1 MKDRYQIRIILYGL
15 VILLVFAWLTTRLYQ
30 LQIAWGDRFQLWADK
45 NRFRLV
51 PLEASRGIIY
61 DRQGNILVRNAPRFI
76 VTVIPAYLS
85 DDPTATEAVFQRL
98 SDLLALP
105 ATRASTQEIAR
116 QSGLSSEEIAAVG
129 IRSIQEM
136 VDQVWDSAPYRP
148 LVIKR
153 NVDRDTVFQIEE
165 AHLDLP
171 GVLVETEPVR
181 HYPYGELISHL
192 MGYIGFI
199 PANQVETYEAKGYDV
214 NKDHVGLIGAEA
226 AFENLLRGR
235 KGEKYIEVDVAGRE
249 VRTVS
254 QSPPFPG
261 KSLQLTLDLAL
272 QEEMAQALQR
282 GLEQAGAEIGV
293 AIAMNPQTGEILGMV
308 SLPAYDNNLFSGGIS
323 AADYQRL
330 SADPH
335 HPLINHAISG
345 RHPPGSAF
353 KIVVAAAALQE
364 GVITRRTTVNCQGT
378 MLLPDQ
384 RFPDDPERGQTFYC
398 WIHKLG
404 RGHGNVSI
412 ISGIAHSCDIYFY
425 WLGGGFLDEFE
436 GLGLE
441 RLVHYARLFGLG
453 ELTGFDLLG
462 ENPGLVPTAK
472 WKRLNYAERWVTGD
486 TYNMS
491 IGQGYLLITP
501 LQMLNVTAAVANG
514 GILYRPQLLY
524 QALDDDGNVVQD
536 FAPEVIRELPI
547 DPQHLATVAEG
558 MEAAV
563 VWGSAQTAYL
573 DTVRVAGKTGTAE
586 FFDPNIPPDEEG
598 NLPTHAWFTAFAP
611 VEDPEIALVVFVYNG
626 GEGTTT
632 AVPIAA
638 EILRYYFGE

>member
-76 VTVIPAYLS
+76 VTVIPAYLP
-85 DDPTATEAVFQRL
+85 DDPAATEAVFQRL

-524 QALDDDGNVVQD
+524 QVLDNDGNVVQD

>member
-76 VTVIPAYLS
+76 VTVIPAYLP
-85 DDPTATEAVFQRL
+85 DDPAATEAVFQRL

-192 MGYIGFI
+192 IGYIGFI

-214 NKDHVGLIGAEA
+214 NKDQVGLIGAEA
-226 AFENLLRGR
+226 AFENLLCGR

-453 ELTGFDLLG
+453 EPTGFGLLG

-598 NLPTHAWFTAFAP
+598 NLPSHAWFTAFAP

-632 AVPIAA
+632 AAPIAA